1 MNYIFDLDG
10 TVFLNSD
17 VALPAVKRMVKDA
30 FDGKLLQTLKNPKNR
45 YSEAHFQET
54 KKRVDEGIICFAD
67 GAGKLVGSN
76 YSAGLTN
83 APGESTDYKA
93 EKFDLDDKMDLVLST
108 RDVERKPNP
117 EGLEKIIENSG
128 KDRDSFM
135 FVGDS
140 LRDLIA
146 GKRAGIRTALI
157 TRRRWIQ
164 LLADEHYRTFEQFLE
179 EHQDR

>member
-1 MNYIFDLDG
+1 
-10 TVFLNSD
+10 
-17 VALPAVKRMVKDA
+17 MVKDA
-30 FDGKLLQTLKNPKNR
+30 FDGELFETLKNPKKR

-54 KKRVDEGIICFAD
+54 KKRVDEGLICFAS
-67 GAGKLVGSN
+67 GAEKWVGSTS

-93 EKFDLDDKMDLVLST
+93 EKFGLDDRMDLLLST

-117 EGLEKIIENSG
+117 EGLENIIKSSG

-146 GKRAGIRTALI
+146 GKRAGVRTALI

-164 LLADEHYRTFEQFLE
+164 LLADEHYRTFQQFLE
-179 EHQDR
+179 KHQDC